1 MDRSAGLGTFWIV
14 TCVGPKTAL
23 EDNTLNCFYNGAMSH
38 DDKDNIGD
46 EEEDKAKGEKEAAFH
61 TGHSS

>member
-1 MDRSAGLGTFWIV
+1 M
-14 TCVGPKTAL
+14 CVGPKTAL